1 MKKINYLLGLSILA
15 GSLCFTSC
23 GDDDEDDVTPV
34 VEETVLPATVVD
46 IAASDENF
54 SSLVAALQK
63 ADLVSTLQGA
73 GPFTVFAP
81 TNEAFATFL
90 SDNNFAALDDVPTD
104 VLTDVL
110 LNHVVSANV
119 LSTSLSNGYVAGLST
134 GPGTTNVDLYVN
146 IDNGVTINGA
156 NVTTADIQSQNG
168 VVHVIDK
175 VIASASVVDI
185 ALQNSDF
192 SILVQALT
200 RDDLTVDFVS
210 ILSGTGP
217 FTVFAPT
224 NAAFEALLVELDVA
238 TLADIDV
245 ATLEAVLK
253 YHVVSGA
260 NVDASTLTDDQIV
273 STFLDESF
281 TIDLDSGAQII
292 DGRNR
297 VSDIVLTDVQGS
309 NGIVHV
315 INKVILPP
323 VSK

>member
-1 MKKINYLLGLSILA
+1 MKKINYFLGVSILA
-15 GSLCFTSC
+15 SSLCFTSC
-23 GDDDEDDVTPV
+23 SDDEEDDVTPV
-34 VEETVLPATVVD
+34 VQETVLPATVVD

-63 ADLVSTLQGA
+63 ADLVSTLQGS

-90 SDNNFAALDDVPTD
+90 SDNNFSTLEDVPTD
-104 VLTDVL
+104 VLTNVL
-110 LNHVVSANV
+110 LNHVVSANA
-119 LSTSLSNGYVAGLST
+119 LSTSLSNGYVAGMSA
-134 GPGTTNVDLYVN
+134 GPGSTKADLYVN
-146 IDNGVTINGA
+146 IDDGVTINDA

-168 VVHVIDK
+168 VIHVIDR
-175 VIASASVVDI
+175 VIPSASVVDI
-185 ALQNSDF
+185 ALQNRDCTNL
-192 SILVQALT
+192 IEALT
-200 RDDLTVDFVS
+200 RDDLTTDFVA

-224 NAAFEALLVELDVA
+224 NAAFEDLLVELDVA
-238 TLADIDV
+238 TLDDIDV

-253 YHVVSGA
+253 YHVISGA
-260 NVDASTLTDDQIV
+260 NVEASTLVDDQIV
-273 STFLDESF
+273 STLLEESF
-281 TIDLDSGAQII
+281 TIDLDNGAQII

-297 VSDIVLTDVQGS
+297 TADITLTDVQGS
-309 NGIVHV
+309 NGIIHV